1 MNIALITEGVS
12 EHRIIRHIIERYLT
26 EIDNVAV
33 NQIEPEINLQGKQA
47 TYGGWQNVLNVCN
60 ADKFREMLSFNDC
73 IVVQIDTDVCEE
85 VHFGVCKT
93 AENNKTKTDD
103 VLHME
108 VVNRILSSIPA
119 EQQSEFKDKLI
130 YAICINE
137 TECWLLPLYYS
148 NNDRCK
154 TTGCVNKLNRKLTQ
168 KGQGFIPD
176 KDKNST
182 NAQRTYQTILKQLKR
197 KQDVKDCSQY
207 NYGYGYFI
215 QQLDVLIA
223 KKPKPEVIV

>member
-33 NQIEPEINLQGKQA
+33 NQIEPEINHQGKQV
-47 TYGGWQNVLNVCN
+47 TYGGWLNVLNVCN
-60 ADKFREMLSFNDC
+60 ADKFREILSFNDC
-73 IVVQIDTDVCEE
+73 IVIQIDTDVCEE
-85 VHFGVCKT
+85 VHFDVSKT
-93 AENNKTKTDD
+93 TEDSDLKTDD
-103 VLHME
+103 VLLND
-108 VVNRILSSIPA
+108 VVKRILSTIPA
-119 EQQSEFKDKLI
+119 EQQSEFKNKII

-154 TTGCVNKLNRKLTQ
+154 TTGCIKKLNQKLARRNE
-168 KGQGFIPD
+168 GFIPD

-207 NYGYGYFI
+207 NFGFDFFI
-215 QQLDVLIA
+215 QQLDDLIA
-223 KKPKPEVIV
+223 KQPRPEVQD